1 MHRRSFLAAA
11 AAATIAAP
19 ALARR
24 AVAQAAP
31 VIRLVAGDLDE
42 PWGIAFVPGGG
53 ALVTDRGGSLLRLG
67 ADGSR
72 AAVSGAPPV
81 EVAGQGGLLDVM
93 VPRDFAR
100 SRAVFLTFSKRQGN
114 GAGTALAAA
123 RLASDGRSL
132 TDLRVI
138 FEAAPGGRGGRHFGS
153 RVVELPDGTLA
164 MTIGDRGNDAL
175 AQDLSRHEGTVV
187 RLNRDGSV
195 PADNP
200 FVGRKDARPEI
211 WSWGHRN
218 PQGAALDARG
228 RLWVSEHGPRG
239 GDEVNLVRRGANYG
253 WPKVTHGTAYSGLPI
268 TNLRSAPGYEDPAH
282 VWVPSIAPSG
292 HAICSGRMFPDWRGH
307 HLIGSLKFNLI
318 ARLDPTT
325 PGPAGWAETRIET
338 PETRRVRDVR
348 EAPDGAIWFIAENA
362 GAIFRMA
369 APGA

>member
-24 AVAQAAP
+24 AAAQAAP

-42 PWGIAFVPGGG
+42 PWGIAFLPGGG
-53 ALVTDRGGSLLRLG
+53 ALVTDRGGTLLRLG

-100 SRAVFLTFSKRQGN
+100 SRAVFLTFARRQGN

-123 RLASDGRSL
+123 RLAPDGRSL

-239 GDEVNLVRRGANYG
+239 GDEVN
-253 WPKVTHGTAYSGLPI
+253 
-268 TNLRSAPGYEDPAH
+268 
-282 VWVPSIAPSG
+282 
-292 HAICSGRMFPDWRGH
+292 
-307 HLIGSLKFNLI
+307 
-318 ARLDPTT
+318 
-325 PGPAGWAETRIET
+325 
-338 PETRRVRDVR
+338 
-348 EAPDGAIWFIAENA
+348 
-362 GAIFRMA
+362 
-369 APGA
+369 